1 MDDLWRRQRMRL
13 TEGGDPHSKLHRLS
27 ELTPTTGKYWYR
39 PDMTAEHHAATAC
52 DWKKRAP
59 LSFRAQTAARGRAGS
74 RATFET
80 QLARAQ
86 QQWLFIEPCMR
97 EPLMVTP
104 LSSDEHPHFKR
115 PPPQGWSHECYAA
128 AVLELAGSKAKR
140 ARHRRQRVGLEEER
154 ARDVSRRLDA
164 LLAEVT
170 VGSER
175 LYDGLPASSLDGQAL
190 TLAIKA
196 HLGRPAIPP
205 PSELLQGLC
214 AAAGLSVDRATA
226 SLHLVVDD
234 LRLQAEAI
242 GTAVGHSQNY
252 WRAMLEGLPDS
263 CCAPLSPPVGG
274 VDVLSA
280 NIKVVGCAS
289 ASLLG
294 SRKVRMRWWRHLVV
308 PEAHAASRPRPW
320 LPRIAAASATASLRL
335 LRLLLLPVQRFTGRS
350 KPVCLA

>member
-1 MDDLWRRQRMRL
+1 
-13 TEGGDPHSKLHRLS
+13 
-27 ELTPTTGKYWYR
+27 
-39 PDMTAEHHAATAC
+39 MTAEHHAATAC

-59 LSFRAQTAARGRAGS
+59 LSFRAQTAVRGRAGS

-80 QLARAQ
+80 QLARAR
-86 QQWLFIEPCMR
+86 QQWLFVEPCMR

-128 AVLELAGSKAKR
+128 AVLDLAGSEAKR

-175 LYDGLPASSLDGQAL
+175 LYDGLSASSLDGQAL
-190 TLAIKA
+190 TLAIEA

-226 SLHLVVDD
+226 SLRLVVDD

-242 GTAVGHSQNY
+242 GTAMGRSQNY
-252 WRAMLEGLPDS
+252 WRAMLEGLPEG
-263 CCAPLSPPVGG
+263 CRAPLSPNCRWRRRAHCRHQGG
-274 VDVLSA
+274 CRPSHLHTF
-280 NIKVVGCAS
+280 
-289 ASLLG
+289 
-294 SRKVRMRWWRHLVV
+294 RHVRMHAWRHM
-308 PEAHAASRPRPW
+308 
-320 LPRIAAASATASLRL
+320 
-335 LRLLLLPVQRFTGRS
+335 
-350 KPVCLA
+350 